1 MKVRFA
7 SGLFRLWVVLS
18 VLWLVGAGAYIK
30 VFYQNV
36 VPPDLVHGQPDDLVP
51 AYKHCWVSDGKKL
64 DRNDFI
70 SLEALGLIAECETT
84 VDRWTILITGTAVA
98 LGIPIAVCII
108 GWGLVWAFSPP
119 GA

>member
-1 MKVRFA
+1 MGRPKRPVACWCRGIHK
-7 SGLFRLWVVLS
+7 SLLS
-18 VLWLVGAGAYIK
+18 T
-30 VFYQNV
+30 V

-84 VDRWTILITGTAVA
+84 VDRWTILRTGTAVA
-98 LGIPIAVCII
+98 LGIPIAVFII
-108 GWGLVWAFSPP
+108 GWGLVLAFSPP